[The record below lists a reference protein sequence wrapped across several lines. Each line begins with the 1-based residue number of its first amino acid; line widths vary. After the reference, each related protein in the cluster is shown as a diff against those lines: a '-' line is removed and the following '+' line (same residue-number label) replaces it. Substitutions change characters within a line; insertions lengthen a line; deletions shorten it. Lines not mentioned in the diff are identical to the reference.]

1 LPEYFIAEGLI
12 MQIGVEAQRAVE
24 NRRVFVLDEDEINRT
39 VLQFML
45 ADDNE
50 THEFATVDAA
60 LEKGLDWQPDLV
72 LLSAML
78 VIRDGV
84 ELLHNLRSAWPGV
97 KLLVI
102 CEAADDESIAAA
114 MAAGADDTLT
124 RPFKVEPVRRKVDRH
139 LGRKVEIKIPVV
151 VS

>member
-1 LPEYFIAEGLI
+1 

-24 NRRVFVLDEDEINRT
+24 NRRVFVLDEDDINRT

-60 LEKGLDWQPDLV
+60 LEKGLQWQPDLV
-72 LLSAML
+72 LLGASLLA
-78 VIRDGV
+78 RDGA
-84 ELLHNLRSAWPGV
+84 ELLHNLRGAWPGV
-97 KLLVI
+97 KLVVL
-102 CEAADDESIAAA
+102 CDAADDGVAAA
-114 MAAGADDTLT
+114 AVAAGADDTLA

-139 LGRKVEIKIPVV
+139 LGRQVELRIPVHV
-151 VS
+151 A

>member
-1 LPEYFIAEGLI
+1 

-50 THEFATVDAA
+50 THEFGDLATA
-60 LEKGLDWQPDLV
+60 LAKGEQWPPDLV
-72 LLSAML
+72 LISAL
-78 VIRDGV
+78 QVAREGAG
-84 ELLHNLRSAWPGV
+84 LLGRLREAWPGV

-102 CEAADDESIAAA
+102 CEAAEDDCAVAAT
-114 MAAGADDTLT
+114 AAGADDCLT
-124 RPFKVEPVRRKVDRH
+124 KPFKVEPVRRKVDRH
-139 LGRKVEIKIPVV
+139 LGRKVELKIPVV

>member
-1 LPEYFIAEGLI
+1 

-50 THEFATVDAA
+50 THEFATIDAA

-72 LLSAML
+72 LLSAAF
-78 VIRDGV
+78 VIRDGT

-102 CEAADDESIAAA
+102 CEADDAESIAAV
-114 MAAGADDTLT
+114 MAVGADDTLT

>member
-1 LPEYFIAEGLI
+1 

-60 LEKGLDWQPDLV
+60 LEKGLQWQPDLV
-72 LLSAML
+72 LVSALL
-78 VIRDGV
+78 VARDGA
-84 ELLHNLRSAWPGV
+84 ELLHNLRAAWPGV

-102 CEAADDESIAAA
+102 CEAADDECTAAA
-114 MAAGADDTLT
+114 MAAGANDTLA

-139 LGRKVEIKIPVV
+139 LGRKVELKIPVV
-151 VS
+151 IV